1 MYPSPIAK
9 WTRLNR
15 AYYVSVLIALTIIW
29 LLPVLLLLNTALKN
43 NDQIN
48 TEAGARFTAP
58 SPLSLEGF
66 WTLLANPGFWQSM
79 ALSFAIVLP
88 VVVISISLASL
99 AGYALAKHRFLG
111 RTWIFAFFVAG
122 NFVPFQVLTLPV
134 MRLLQDIMIPV
145 PAIDF
150 SWLSDS
156 VRYLLGDVPTV
167 FLSNLFRAFELK
179 NGSPY
184 NSAWGLILFH
194 GAFQTGFCVFFMRN
208 FIAALPSE
216 LIEAARIEGA
226 GEFQIFF
233 KVILPL
239 IKPAL
244 AALGLLIFT
253 FVWNDFYW
261 SLVLTQGE
269 FTLAPTA
276 LVNLAR
282 GEWLNRW
289 NVMAGGSIIVALPPL
304 LFFFFLQRQFVAGL
318 TLGANKG

>member
-1 MYPSPIAK
+1 MYPSPINTWK
-9 WTRLNR
+9 PLNR
-15 AYYVSVLIALTIIW
+15 AFYWSALIAFTLVW
-29 LLPVLLLLNTALKN
+29 LLPIALLLNTALKG

-48 TEAGARFTAP
+48 TEAGARFTMPA
-58 SPLSLEGF
+58 PLSIEGF
-66 WTLLANPGFWQSM
+66 WTLIASSAFWQSM
-79 ALSFAIVLP
+79 ALSFLIVIP
-88 VVVISISLASL
+88 VVIISISLASL
-99 AGYALAKHRFLG
+99 AGYALAKHKFLG
-111 RTWIFAFFVAG
+111 RTWIFAIFVAG

-134 MRLLQDIMIPV
+134 MRLLQDIIIPMPV
-145 PAIDF
+145 IDF
-150 SWLSDS
+150 TWLSDFA
-156 VRYLLGDVPTV
+156 RLIIGDFATTYL
-167 FLSNLFRAFELK
+167 SKLFGAFELK
-179 NGSPY
+179 GGSPY
-184 NSAWGLILFH
+184 NTAWGLVLFH

-208 FIAALPSE
+208 FIAALPTE

-226 GEFQIFF
+226 SEFQIFR
-233 KVILPL
+233 KIIVPL

-269 FTLAPTA
+269 FKLAPTT

-304 LFFFFLQRQFVAGL
+304 VFFFFLQRQFVAGL